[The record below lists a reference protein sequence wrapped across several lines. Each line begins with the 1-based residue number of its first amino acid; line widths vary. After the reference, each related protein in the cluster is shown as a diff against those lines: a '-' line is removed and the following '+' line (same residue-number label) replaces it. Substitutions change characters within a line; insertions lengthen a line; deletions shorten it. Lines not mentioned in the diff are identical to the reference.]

1 MQGPVFPTC
10 LIGFTVQ
17 LSWRM
22 MMNQVGWK
30 NFVEKPPT
38 FVPSGKSLLMRG
50 HFCRTTINPPLFS
63 SSSLQLTISV
73 RVCSESES
81 TWELFWALFGRLFVG
96 RWLFYESFRFLASMK
111 YGSRGALDSFMRFP
125 VEREKEE
132 GRYFWHLKRL
142 EITEDSVESLLT
154 LYLCLSLSILVYHD
168 QKTEGGVWMR
178 MESEIGKQY

>member
-1 MQGPVFPTC
+1 MILVNRRIKRQNISKLQKRKHKNILHSCFKILRYINQRFKLCQRMQGPVFPTC

-96 RWLFYESFRFLASMK
+96 RWLFYESSDFWPAWNM
-111 YGSRGALDSFMRFP
+111 DSEVLWIVLCDFQLS
-125 VEREKEE
+125 EK
-132 GRYFWHLKRL
+132 KRKGD
-142 EITEDSVESLLT
+142 ISD
-154 LYLCLSLSILVYHD
+154 IW
-168 QKTEGGVWMR
+168 KG
-178 MESEIGKQY
+178 